1 MNNADIE
8 SPRPERLETS
18 FRIFVDQA
26 GYLPT
31 AEKTAV
37 FTFPA
42 GYYSVINEKGS
53 ICFSGVPV
61 PAGADEASGETLFKA
76 DFSRLTAPGTYRI
89 ISGTDFSPVFRIGED
104 VYKLSLIHI

>member
-8 SPRPERLETS
+8 IPRPERLETS

-42 GYYSVINEKGS
+42 GYYSVINETGS

-89 ISGTDFSPVFRIGED
+89 ISCLLYTSPSPRD
-104 VYKLSLIHI
+104 

>member
-8 SPRPERLETS
+8 IPRPERLETS

-42 GYYSVINEKGS
+42 GYYSVINETGS
-53 ICFSGVPV
+53 ICFSGIPV

-76 DFSRLTAPGTYRI
+76 DFSRLTAPGNKKSAAQNARR
-89 ISGTDFSPVFRIGED
+89 S
-104 VYKLSLIHI
+104 LSVTPEYLPTARR

>member
-8 SPRPERLETS
+8 SPRPERLEAS

-31 AEKTAV
+31 AEKAAV

-42 GYYSVINEKGS
+42 GYYSVINENGS

-61 PAGADEASGETLFKA
+61 PAGADEASGVTLFKA
-76 DFSRLTAPGTYRI
+76 FFSCLTASGTYRI
-89 ISGTDFSPVFRIGED
+89 ISGNDYSPVFRIGED
-104 VYKLSLIHI
+104 VDKNCMDD

>member
-8 SPRPERLETS
+8 IPRPERLETS

-42 GYYSVINEKGS
+42 GYYSVINETGS
-53 ICFSGVPV
+53 ICFSGIPV
-61 PAGADEASGETLFKA
+61 PAGLTKPPAKRC
-76 DFSRLTAPGTYRI
+76 SRRI
-89 ISGTDFSPVFRIGED
+89 SAA
-104 VYKLSLIHI
+104 